1 MPSIF
6 DDPEA
11 YAFSDDKEED
21 LRRKLTNHQ
30 AFNAMLQG
38 VGDLPYSLLGAPVE
52 LGTGLLRSMGMAQ
65 GEQVGGIDYIKRKA
79 TELGIRPPDSTD
91 PTMRDMRM
99 GAEIVSGAID
109 PTRVARVGG
118 VAATAAAR
126 KAAPMVGNAI
136 ENYMAK
142 SGLAPRIVPEGG
154 LLGSSSK
161 SMSDI
166 KNKFKDVSLDVYEK
180 NNTINLS
187 RIVVPKD
194 VRNSGIGSDVMQD
207 LVSYADETGQKVA
220 LTPSS
225 DFGGNVKKLKEFY
238 KRFGFVENKGK
249 NKDFSTRES
258 MIRPP
263 ENIALPARQ
272 QEISGAQSGLLDATP
287 VNNVTDTLIFH
298 GTSPSAAKSIE
309 KAGFDVA
316 QSADGTIWFTTNP
329 AIGEVAATA
338 KGAVVSR
345 NLNES
350 NLKLATWD
358 DIDKYSVDE
367 LMNMGY
373 DGVKMPSGNETT
385 YQIFNP
391 EKLTKLNGK
400 SAAPQTEALKVAQ
413 SNAALP
419 VEQGGLGLPANNT
432 PMDRA
437 KAMGFDVDA
446 NLFHAT
452 DKDFTE
458 FQPSTKGK
466 LGAGVYAAPSPRYAE
481 KYVDQNARV
490 MPILSR
496 AKMAGND
503 ERIDIADG
511 IREALYAK
519 DKDFSV
525 QDWKNKTTTALKDAG
540 YGGIDMGVERVIFD
554 PSNIRSQ
561 FAAFD
566 PLRKN
571 DADLLAGIGAGGLLA
586 VDDETK
592 QKVRSLLGYPQ

>member
-21 LRRKLTNHQ
+21 LRRKLTNQQ

-52 LGTGLLRSMGMAQ
+52 IGTGLLRSMGMAQ

-79 TELGIRPPDSTD
+79 TDLGIRPPDSTD

-154 LLGSSSK
+154 LLK
-161 SMSDI
+161 RDI
-166 KNKFKDVSLDVYEK
+166 PVKPSTDDVYEVMESSFDFGKVGANK
-180 NNTINLS
+180 NMSLEDLIGGVRMNDPKEAQRVNELAQKMSSPDGYVS
-187 RIVVPKD
+187 RILVDDLGNVLEGQHRLEALRLLGEKNAP
-194 VRNSGIGSDVMQD
+194 VTIIQD
-207 LVSYADETGQKVA
+207 LS
-220 LTPSS
+220 
-225 DFGGNVKKLKEFY
+225 
-238 KRFGFVENKGK
+238 NKY
-249 NKDFSTRES
+249 
-258 MIRPP
+258 
-263 ENIALPARQ
+263 NISEMKQA
-272 QEISGAQSGLLDATP
+272 ISGQMRSDQSNQLIREAIDALEDSGSVEKALAEYSMPSYLQKPFEDAIKASKITP
-287 VNNVTDTLIFH
+287 V
-298 GTSPSAAKSIE
+298 S
-309 KAGFDVA
+309 
-316 QSADGTIWFTTNP
+316 
-329 AIGEVAATA
+329 
-338 KGAVVSR
+338 
-345 NLNES
+345 
-350 NLKLATWD
+350 
-358 DIDKYSVDE
+358 
-367 LMNMGY
+367 
-373 DGVKMPSGNETT
+373 
-385 YQIFNP
+385 
-391 EKLTKLNGK
+391 GK

-437 KAMGFDVDA
+437 KAMEFDVDNDYIHVGNELINKINIEGRFPGVFSLQNDSA
-446 NLFHAT
+446 ENYGKISSPFMVRGKVAT
-452 DKDFTE
+452 DADLQNYTQKDLKYATGATNKKAKEELNYAIKDEIPPDSEDIAEATE
-458 FQPSTKGK
+458 
-466 LGAGVYAAPSPRYAE
+466 RM
-481 KYVDQNARV
+481 QNIRMRLAKS
-490 MPILSR
+490 MGHSA
-496 AKMAGND
+496 AKMSD
-503 ERIDIADG
+503 EFSNTV
-511 IREALYAK
+511 ALLPGS
-519 DKDFSV
+519 SV
-525 QDWKNKTTTALKDAG
+525 
-540 YGGIDMGVERVIFD
+540 
-554 PSNIRSQ
+554 RSR

-592 QKVRSLLGYPQ
+592 QKVQSLLGYSQ